1 LRNRFAGAGGVWG
14 ERLLPD
20 PQSEH
25 HCSAAKPTP
34 ATVMIDVFSDDARRN
49 PYPLY
54 ERLRRNSPVLY
65 VPPPFDGW
73 LVFDYDG
80 AKRALNDHESFSSS
94 VPAPRHWFI
103 FFDPPAHSKLRGLI
117 SRAFTPNSIAALES
131 YIRELSRELLEQTLA
146 RVEFD
151 IAAEFSVPLPM
162 KVIARMIGI
171 PPADWARFK
180 RWSDS
185 ILKLS
190 YARSGGDEAALA
202 RSEFAAVTAEMNEYL
217 GDMIA
222 QRKAAPQDDL
232 LTRLV
237 EAEVDGE
244 HLAQEEILGFFQ
256 LLVVGGQ
263 ETTANLISNAILC
276 LLENPDQLVILR
288 NNMELLPRA
297 IEEVLRYRSPV
308 QWVMRTPR
316 QDILMHDQ
324 TIPAGKLVLPM
335 IGSGNRDP
343 KYFPEP
349 DRFDIRR
356 DPNPHI
362 AFGHG
367 IHACLGAALARME
380 ARIALE
386 EFLQRAPRFEST
398 ATQSWPP
405 RRALH
410 VHGPTNLPLRIGMQ
424 ECLGGAQ
431 PLGI

>member
-1 LRNRFAGAGGVWG
+1 
-14 ERLLPD
+14 
-20 PQSEH
+20 
-25 HCSAAKPTP
+25 
-34 ATVMIDVFSDDARRN
+34 MIDVFSDDARRN

-54 ERLRRNSPVLY
+54 EQLRRHSPVLY

-73 LVFDYDG
+73 LIFDYDG
-80 AKRALNDHESFSSS
+80 AKRALNDPECFSSR

-117 SRAFTPNSIAALES
+117 SRAFTPKSIAALES
-131 YIRELSRELLEQTLA
+131 YIRELCCELLDAALA

-151 IAAEFSVPLPM
+151 IAAEFSAPLPM

-180 RWSDS
+180 GWSDS

-190 YARSGGDEAALA
+190 YARSGPEEAAQA
-202 RSEFAAVTAEMNEYL
+202 HSEFATVTAEMNEYL
-217 GDMIA
+217 GAMIGR
-222 QRKAAPQDDL
+222 RKAKPEDDL

-244 HLAQEEILGFFQ
+244 CLTQEEILGFFQ

-276 LLENPDQLVILR
+276 LLENPGQRALLDEK
-288 NNMELLPRA
+288 MELLPSA

-316 QDILMHDQ
+316 QDIQMHGQ

-335 IGSGNRDP
+335 IGSANRDP
-343 KYFPEP
+343 KYFAEP

-356 DPNPHI
+356 EPNPHI
-362 AFGHG
+362 AFGCG

-380 ARIALE
+380 ARIALS
-386 EFLQRAPRFEST
+386 EFLRRAPRFESAAT
-398 ATQSWPP
+398 APWPP

-410 VHGPTNLPLRIGMQ
+410 VHGPTNLPLRIAVRDSAGA
-424 ECLGGAQ
+424 AQ
-431 PLGI
+431 PIGI

>member
-1 LRNRFAGAGGVWG
+1 
-14 ERLLPD
+14 
-20 PQSEH
+20 
-25 HCSAAKPTP
+25 
-34 ATVMIDVFSDDARRN
+34 MIDVFSDDARRN

-54 ERLRRNSPVLY
+54 EQLRRNSPVLY

-73 LVFDYDG
+73 LIFDYDG
-80 AKRALNDHESFSSS
+80 AKRALNDHESFSSR

-131 YIRELSRELLEQTLA
+131 HIRELSRELLDEALA
-146 RVEFD
+146 RAQFD
-151 IAAEFSVPLPM
+151 IAAEFSAPLPM

-180 RWSDS
+180 RWSDG

-190 YARSGGDEAALA
+190 YARSGAEEAALA
-202 RSEFAAVTAEMNEYL
+202 QSEFAAVTAEMNEYL
-217 GDMIA
+217 GHMIA
-222 QRKAAPQDDL
+222 QRKAQPQDDL

-244 HLAQEEILGFFQ
+244 RLAQEEILGFFQ

-263 ETTANLISNAILC
+263 ETTANLISNAVLC
-276 LLENPDQLVILR
+276 LLENPEQLALLR
-288 NNMELLPRA
+288 GNMALLPGA

-316 QDILMHDQ
+316 QDIQMHGQ
-324 TIPAGKLVLPM
+324 TIPAGKLVLSM
-335 IGSGNRDP
+335 IGSANRDP

-349 DRFDIRR
+349 ERFDIRR
-356 DPNPHI
+356 EPNPHI

-380 ARIALE
+380 ARIALGD
-386 EFLQRAPRFEST
+386 FLQRAPRFESA
-398 ATQSWPP
+398 ATQPWPP

-410 VHGPTNLPLRIGMQ
+410 VHGPTNLPLRVG
-424 ECLGGAQ
+424 LGERIAAAQ
-431 PLGI
+431 QLGI

>member
-1 LRNRFAGAGGVWG
+1 
-14 ERLLPD
+14 
-20 PQSEH
+20 
-25 HCSAAKPTP
+25 
-34 ATVMIDVFSDDARRN
+34 MIDVFSDDARRN

-54 ERLRRNSPVLY
+54 EQHRRKSPLLY

-73 LVFDYDG
+73 LIFDYDG
-80 AKRALNDHESFSSS
+80 AKRALNDHESFSSR

-103 FFDPPAHSKLRGLI
+103 FFDPPAHSKLRALI
-117 SRAFTPNSIAALES
+117 SRAFTPNSIVALES
-131 YIRELSRELLEQTLA
+131 YIRELSRELLDQALA
-146 RVEFD
+146 RAEFD

-171 PPADWARFK
+171 PSADWARFK

-190 YARSGGDEAALA
+190 YGRSGGEEAALA
-202 RSEFAAVTAEMNEYL
+202 HREFAAVTAEMNEYL
-217 GDMIA
+217 GHMIA
-222 QRKAAPQDDL
+222 QRKAEPQDDL

-237 EAEVDGE
+237 AAEVDGE

-276 LLENPDQLVILR
+276 LLDNPDQLALLR
-288 NNMELLPRA
+288 DKMELLPGA

-316 QDILMHDQ
+316 QDLQMHGQ

-335 IGSGNRDP
+335 IGSANRDP
-343 KYFPEP
+343 KYFAEPE
-349 DRFDIRR
+349 RFDIRR
-356 DPNPHI
+356 EPNPHI

-380 ARIALE
+380 ARIALG
-386 EFLQRAPRFEST
+386 EFLQRAPRFESA
-398 ATQSWPP
+398 ATEPWPP

-410 VHGPTNLPLRIGMQ
+410 VHGPTNFPLRIGVQ
-424 ECLGGAQ
+424 ESQGVAR
-431 PLGI
+431 PIGI